1 MTATSEGPARTGV
14 GRGVV
19 VVLRSGLLL
28 ATGLLLLSFVV
39 LALTGGDHLG
49 FSSPSSLASVRSTGD
64 VGVALLFGGI
74 LVLVLTP
81 VLRVGLSV
89 VLFASGRDWRFVV
102 ITMVV
107 FGVLVATA
115 ASGLYL

>member
-1 MTATSEGPARTGV
+1 MTTGAAELPPTGV

-19 VVLRSGLLL
+19 YALRSGLLL
-28 ATGLLLLSFVV
+28 ATGLLLLSFLV

-49 FSSPSSLASVRSTGD
+49 FSTPSSLASVRATGAL
-64 VGVALLFGGI
+64 GEALLFGGI

-89 VLFASGRDWRFVV
+89 VLFASGRDWRFTV
-102 ITMVV
+102 ITLFV
-107 FGVLVATA
+107 FLVLVATA
-115 ASGLYL
+115 VSGLYL